1 MNDDDLVMESTTDSP
16 EQIADGLG
24 VELAPETTLET
35 VDTPTGDE
43 AVAAGEGDT
52 AVVEGQTP
60 VEEEPIAEGEVTPEP
75 ARVAGP
81 KRAARPQRKSADAAA
96 AAARRAADADKRV
109 LEEENAAL
117 RRRLK
122 QLASDPDTATGAATT
137 TTRTAPVAAVVITPD
152 QVPDTHPELATMQT
166 QIEALGAKPQQA
178 DFEDFDQFENARDQ
192 WIETRASLR
201 AEMNTV
207 RKDVA
212 RRESIALDAANRAAS
227 ETADAFAQTVAD
239 ARSRHA
245 DYDDAMDA
253 AREQGL
259 AVSRD
264 LGQALMESPVG
275 AEVLYHLVTNPSEVD
290 RLAALSPTRALTEL
304 GMIEG
309 RIAARLAGRPGAA
322 RPVSQ
327 QTRPVARTTRAPE
340 PQRTVLG
347 EMPSAPNRRN
357 LNDPNL
363 SQQEYNR
370 LRDEMDRESG
380 RRTH

>member
-1 MNDDDLVMESTTDSP
+1 
-16 EQIADGLG
+16 
-24 VELAPETTLET
+24 
-35 VDTPTGDE
+35 
-43 AVAAGEGDT
+43 
-52 AVVEGQTP
+52 
-60 VEEEPIAEGEVTPEP
+60 
-75 ARVAGP
+75 
-81 KRAARPQRKSADAAA
+81 
-96 AAARRAADADKRV
+96 
-109 LEEENAAL
+109 
-117 RRRLK
+117 
-122 QLASDPDTATGAATT
+122 
-137 TTRTAPVAAVVITPD
+137 
-152 QVPDTHPELATMQT
+152 MQA

-192 WIETRASLR
+192 WIETRAALR

-212 RRESIALDAANRAAS
+212 RRESIAIDAANRAAS

-239 ARSRHA
+239 ARARHA

-259 AVSRD
+259 SVSRD

-275 AEVLYHLVTNPSEVD
+275 AEVLYHLVTNPAEVD
-290 RLAALSPTRALTEL
+290 RLAAMSPTRALTEL

-309 RIAARLAGRPGAA
+309 RISARLAGRPGQRSATPGA
-322 RPVSQ
+322 RPA
-327 QTRPVARTTRAPE
+327 ARTTRAPE

-347 EMPSAPNRRN
+347 EMPSVSSRRN

-363 SQQEYNR
+363 SQSEYNR

>member
-1 MNDDDLVMESTTDSP
+1 MESTTDSP

-43 AVAAGEGDT
+43 AVTAGEGDT
-52 AVVEGQTP
+52 AVVDDQAP
-60 VEEEPIAEGEVTPEP
+60 VEEEPAAEGEVTPEP

-81 KRAARPQRKSADAAA
+81 KRVARPQRKSADAAA
-96 AAARRAADADKRV
+96 AAARRAADADKRI

-117 RRRLK
+117 RRRLR

-137 TTRTAPVAAVVITPD
+137 TVRPAPAAPVVITPD
-152 QVPDTHPELATMQT
+152 QIPDTHPELSAMQA
-166 QIEALGAKPQQA
+166 QIDALGAKPQQA

-227 ETADAFAQTVAD
+227 ETAEAFAQTVAA
-239 ARSRHA
+239 ARARHA
-245 DYDDAMDA
+245 DYDDAMNA
-253 AREQGL
+253 AREEGL
-259 AVSRD
+259 SVSRE

-309 RIAARLAGRPGAA
+309 RISARLAGRPGARAAESQA
-322 RPVSQ
+322 RPA
-327 QTRPVARTTRAPE
+327 ARITRAPE

-347 EMPSAPNRRN
+347 EMPSVATKRN

-363 SQQEYNR
+363 SQAEYNR